1 MCGRLQLCFMTARTS
16 IDLNAD
22 VGEGCGQDA
31 GLMPLISSASIA
43 CGLHAGDADTV
54 REAVRLA
61 VEHDVAIGAHPSF
74 PDRDH
79 FGRREME
86 LAAADLH
93 QCIVGQVQMLADAAA
108 AAGARLRHVKP
119 HGALYNMAARD
130 EELAEVVVAAVRSV
144 DRSLTVFGLAGSAL
158 VRVAM
163 RMGLRGVS
171 EAFADRAYNAD
182 GTLVRRDR
190 PGSVLHDESAVA
202 SRAVAM
208 ARERRVAAVD
218 GSLVALDADTICIHG
233 DTPGAPTL
241 ARRIRDALTAAG
253 ITILAP

>member
-1 MCGRLQLCFMTARTS
+1 MTARTS
-16 IDLNAD
+16 VDLNAD

-31 GLMPLISSASIA
+31 ALMPLISSANIA
-43 CGLHAGDADTV
+43 CGLHAGDAETM

-61 VEHDVAIGAHPSF
+61 IEHGVAIGAHPSF

-79 FGRREME
+79 FGRREMQ

-93 QCIVGQVQMLADAAA
+93 ECIVGQVRMLAGMAA

-130 EELAEVVVAAVRSV
+130 EELAETVVAAVRSV
-144 DRSLTVFGLAGSAL
+144 DPSLAIFGLAGSAL
-158 VRVAM
+158 VKAAL

-171 EAFADRAYNAD
+171 EAFADRAYRAD
-182 GTLVRRDR
+182 GSLVPRDQ
-190 PGSVLHDESAVA
+190 PGSVLGDESAVA

-208 ARERRVAAVD
+208 VRDRGVAAVD
-218 GSLVALDADTICIHG
+218 GSRVGLDADTICIHG
-233 DTPGAPTL
+233 DTPGAPAV
-241 ARRIRDALTAAG
+241 ARRIRDALAVAG
-253 ITILAP
+253 ITVAAPEERR

>member
-1 MCGRLQLCFMTARTS
+1 
-16 IDLNAD
+16 
-22 VGEGCGQDA
+22 
-31 GLMPLISSASIA
+31 
-43 CGLHAGDADTV
+43 
-54 REAVRLA
+54 
-61 VEHDVAIGAHPSF
+61 
-74 PDRDH
+74 
-79 FGRREME
+79 
-86 LAAADLH
+86 
-93 QCIVGQVQMLADAAA
+93 
-108 AAGARLRHVKP
+108 
-119 HGALYNMAARD
+119 
-130 EELAEVVVAAVRSV
+130 
-144 DRSLTVFGLAGSAL
+144 LTVFGLAGSAL